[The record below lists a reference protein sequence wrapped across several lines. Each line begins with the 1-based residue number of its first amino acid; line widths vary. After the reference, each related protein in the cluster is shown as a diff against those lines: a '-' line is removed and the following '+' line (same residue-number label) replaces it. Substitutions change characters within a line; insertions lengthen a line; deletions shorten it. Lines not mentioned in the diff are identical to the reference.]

1 MMYEHYRLRQ
11 LRKVYSRQGWILLV
25 YYGILNVAVMLM
37 MIVDAIYQSVSMMF
51 SGQQLDEQQL
61 TEVLEANSG
70 WGYFLAIGI
79 GLLIL
84 LLWKKPRYF
93 TQDLWKPGK
102 PMKAGSFFALLAIFI
117 SAQMGVQILFMIME
131 LTANQYGYTM
141 TEAMES
147 AGGGLDSLSMFLYV
161 GLGAPIS
168 EEILFRGVALRGMEP
183 YGKKFAIFAS
193 SVLFGLYHGNLVQI
207 PFAFVVG
214 LVLGYVTV
222 EYNIGWAI
230 VLHMFNNLILSDT
243 ITRLMEP
250 LGLPWSELWFWL
262 LIIGCTIAAV
272 IILIVNRRQIKV
284 WLGMY
289 RDDPLCAKAFWSAP
303 GIITLIVILGLLT
316 VISTL
321 LMLTPIA

>member
-1 MMYEHYRLRQ
+1 
-11 LRKVYSRQGWILLV
+11 
-25 YYGILNVAVMLM
+25 
-37 MIVDAIYQSVSMMF
+37 
-51 SGQQLDEQQL
+51 
-61 TEVLEANSG
+61 
-70 WGYFLAIGI
+70 
-79 GLLIL
+79 
-84 LLWKKPRYF
+84 
-93 TQDLWKPGK
+93 
-102 PMKAGSFFALLAIFI
+102 MKAGSFFALLVIFI

-222 EYNIGWAI
+222 EHNIGWAI